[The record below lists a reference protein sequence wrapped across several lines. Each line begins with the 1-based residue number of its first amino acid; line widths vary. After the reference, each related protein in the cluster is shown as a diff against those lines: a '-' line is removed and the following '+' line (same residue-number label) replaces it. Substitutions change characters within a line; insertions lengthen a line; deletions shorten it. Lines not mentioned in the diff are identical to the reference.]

1 MRLSRRL
8 AITALTFVSAASLV
22 ACGGASDSTN
32 SAAPATAASA
42 DTAITGEVTVF
53 AAASLQDAFQELAT
67 FFEAAHAGVHITF
80 DFQGSQDLVTA
91 LDGGSPA
98 DVLATANNST
108 MTDAANKGLVGEQ
121 TEFAT
126 NVLTLIVP
134 AGNPAGV
141 TGINDGS
148 LDNADLVICAPEVP
162 CGEATAKLADE
173 LGGELLCGLAA
184 GDLGGADDQVGL
196 VQGAV
201 VDAGDARRVAGRY
214 DEGQDIG
221 GELGLLADQALAR
234 GVGHGR
240 VVGGGQD
247 VGGRAPVQG
256 GDELLGSLE
265 VEGDVDARVG
275 VLEGLGQFLEG
286 VLEGG
291 GREDGDLAGDVRAG
305 GGALGAGRRGRG
317 ARRVG
322 GGAPARDERG
332 GGDE

>member
-67 FFEAAHAGVHITF
+67 SFEAAHAGVHITF

-148 LDNADLVICAPEVP
+148 LDKADLVICAPEVP

-173 LGGELLCGLAA
+173 LGVTLNPVSEEQKVTDVRGKVESGEAQAGIVYTTDAA
-184 GDLGGADDQVGL
+184 KSGSKVEPIALPANSVINHYPIAL
-196 VQGAV
+196 TKS
-201 VDAGDARRVAGRY
+201 AGNPQAAQAFIDYVLSP
-214 DEGQDIG
+214 EGQKV
-221 GELGLLADQALAR
+221 L
-234 GVGHGR
+234 
-240 VVGGGQD
+240 QD
-247 VGGRAPVQG
+247 TYG
-256 GDELLGSLE
+256 
-265 VEGDVDARVG
+265 
-275 VLEGLGQFLEG
+275 F
-286 VLEGG
+286 
-291 GREDGDLAGDVRAG
+291 
-305 GGALGAGRRGRG
+305 
-317 ARRVG
+317 
-322 GGAPARDERG
+322 GAPG
-332 GGDE
+332 GSASGTTSTPAATPAGTATPAATPAQSGTPTEAGTAAETSTGTTTQNN

>member
-1 MRLSRRL
+1 MRLSHRL

-67 FFEAAHAGVHITF
+67 SFEAAHAGVHITF

-173 LGGELLCGLAA
+173 LGVTLNPVSEEQKVTDVRGKVESGEAQAGIVYTTDAA
-184 GDLGGADDQVGL
+184 KSGSKVEPIALPANSVINHYPIAL
-196 VQGAV
+196 TKS
-201 VDAGDARRVAGRY
+201 AGNPQAAQAFIDY
-214 DEGQDIG
+214 ILSPEGQKV
-221 GELGLLADQALAR
+221 L
-234 GVGHGR
+234 
-240 VVGGGQD
+240 QD
-247 VGGRAPVQG
+247 TYG
-256 GDELLGSLE
+256 
-265 VEGDVDARVG
+265 
-275 VLEGLGQFLEG
+275 F
-286 VLEGG
+286 
-291 GREDGDLAGDVRAG
+291 
-305 GGALGAGRRGRG
+305 
-317 ARRVG
+317 
-322 GGAPARDERG
+322 GAPGAASGTTATPAATPAATGTPAETG
-332 GGDE
+332 TPAPAQTATPAEAKTAAETGTEPATQNN

>member
-67 FFEAAHAGVHITF
+67 SFEAAHAGVHITF

-148 LDNADLVICAPEVP
+148 LDKADLVICAPEVP
-162 CGEATAKLADE
+162 CGEATQKLAAE
-173 LGGELLCGLAA
+173 LGVTLNPVSEEQKVTDVRGKVESGEAQAGIVYTTDAA
-184 GDLGGADDQVGL
+184 KSGSKVEPIALPANSVINHYPIAL
-196 VQGAV
+196 TKS
-201 VDAGDARRVAGRY
+201 AGNPQAAQAFIDY
-214 DEGQDIG
+214 ILSPEGQKV
-221 GELGLLADQALAR
+221 L
-234 GVGHGR
+234 
-240 VVGGGQD
+240 QD
-247 VGGRAPVQG
+247 TYG
-256 GDELLGSLE
+256 
-265 VEGDVDARVG
+265 
-275 VLEGLGQFLEG
+275 F
-286 VLEGG
+286 
-291 GREDGDLAGDVRAG
+291 
-305 GGALGAGRRGRG
+305 
-317 ARRVG
+317 
-322 GGAPARDERG
+322 GAPG
-332 GGDE
+332 GSASGTTATPAATPAGTATPATPAVTPAEAGTPTEAGTAAETSTGTTTQNN

>member
-67 FFEAAHAGVHITF
+67 SFEAAHAGVHITF

-108 MTDAANKGLVGEQ
+108 MTDAANKGLIGEQ

-173 LGGELLCGLAA
+173 LGVTLNPVSEEQKVTDVRGKVESGEAQAGIVYTTDAAKSGSKVEPIALPANSVINHYPIALTKSAGNPQAAQAFIDYILSPEGQKVLQDTYGFGAPGAASGATATPAATPTTTGTQAGTPAGTGTPAPAQTATPGASQTLAA
-184 GDLGGADDQVGL
+184 NN
-196 VQGAV
+196 
-201 VDAGDARRVAGRY
+201 
-214 DEGQDIG
+214 
-221 GELGLLADQALAR
+221 
-234 GVGHGR
+234 
-240 VVGGGQD
+240 
-247 VGGRAPVQG
+247 
-256 GDELLGSLE
+256 
-265 VEGDVDARVG
+265 
-275 VLEGLGQFLEG
+275 
-286 VLEGG
+286 
-291 GREDGDLAGDVRAG
+291 
-305 GGALGAGRRGRG
+305 
-317 ARRVG
+317 
-322 GGAPARDERG
+322 
-332 GGDE
+332 

>member
-1 MRLSRRL
+1 MRLSHRL

-53 AAASLQDAFQELAT
+53 AAASLQDAFEKLAAS
-67 FFEAAHAGVHITF
+67 FQDAHPGARIAF

-148 LDNADLVICAPEVP
+148 LDKADLVICAPEVP
-162 CGEATAKLADE
+162 CGEATQKLAAEFGVTLNPVSEEQKVTDVRGKVE
-173 LGGELLCGLAA
+173 SGEAQAGIVYTTDAAKAGDKVEAIALPANSVINHYPIALTKSAANPQAAQAFIDYVLSPEGQKVLQDTYGFGAPGAASGATATPAATPTTTGTQAGTPAGTGTPAPAQTATPGAAQTLAA
-184 GDLGGADDQVGL
+184 NN
-196 VQGAV
+196 
-201 VDAGDARRVAGRY
+201 
-214 DEGQDIG
+214 
-221 GELGLLADQALAR
+221 
-234 GVGHGR
+234 
-240 VVGGGQD
+240 
-247 VGGRAPVQG
+247 
-256 GDELLGSLE
+256 
-265 VEGDVDARVG
+265 
-275 VLEGLGQFLEG
+275 
-286 VLEGG
+286 
-291 GREDGDLAGDVRAG
+291 
-305 GGALGAGRRGRG
+305 
-317 ARRVG
+317 
-322 GGAPARDERG
+322 
-332 GGDE
+332 

>member
-1 MRLSRRL
+1 MRLSHRL

-67 FFEAAHAGVHITF
+67 SFEAAHAGVHITF

-148 LDNADLVICAPEVP
+148 LDKADLVICAPEVP
-162 CGEATAKLADE
+162 CGEATQKLATE
-173 LGGELLCGLAA
+173 LGVTLNPVSEEQKVTDVRGKVESGEAQAGIVYTTDAA
-184 GDLGGADDQVGL
+184 KSGSKVEPIALPANSVINHYPIAL
-196 VQGAV
+196 TKS
-201 VDAGDARRVAGRY
+201 AGNPQAAQAFIDYVLSP
-214 DEGQDIG
+214 EGQKV
-221 GELGLLADQALAR
+221 L
-234 GVGHGR
+234 
-240 VVGGGQD
+240 QD
-247 VGGRAPVQG
+247 TYG
-256 GDELLGSLE
+256 
-265 VEGDVDARVG
+265 
-275 VLEGLGQFLEG
+275 F
-286 VLEGG
+286 
-291 GREDGDLAGDVRAG
+291 
-305 GGALGAGRRGRG
+305 
-317 ARRVG
+317 
-322 GGAPARDERG
+322 GAPG
-332 GGDE
+332 GSASGTTATPAATPAGTATPATPAVTPAEAGTPTEAGTAAETSTGTTTQNN

>member
-148 LDNADLVICAPEVP
+148 LDKADLVVCAPEVP
-162 CGEATAKLADE
+162 CGEATQKLATE
-173 LGGELLCGLAA
+173 LGVTLNPVSEEQKVTDVRGKVESGEAQAGIVYTTDAAQA
-184 GDLGGADDQVGL
+184 GDKVETIALPANSVINHYPIALTKSAANSQAAQAFIDYIL
-196 VQGAV
+196 SP
-201 VDAGDARRVAGRY
+201 
-214 DEGQDIG
+214 EGQKV
-221 GELGLLADQALAR
+221 L
-234 GVGHGR
+234 
-240 VVGGGQD
+240 QD
-247 VGGRAPVQG
+247 TYG
-256 GDELLGSLE
+256 
-265 VEGDVDARVG
+265 
-275 VLEGLGQFLEG
+275 F
-286 VLEGG
+286 
-291 GREDGDLAGDVRAG
+291 
-305 GGALGAGRRGRG
+305 
-317 ARRVG
+317 
-322 GGAPARDERG
+322 GAPG
-332 GGDE
+332 GSASGTTATPAATPAGTATPATPAATPAEAGTPTEAGTAAETSTGTTTQNN

>member
-67 FFEAAHAGVHITF
+67 SFEAAHAGVHITF

-173 LGGELLCGLAA
+173 LGVTLNPVSEEQKVTDVRGKVESGEAQAGIVYTTDAA
-184 GDLGGADDQVGL
+184 KSGSKVEPIALPANSVINHYPIAL
-196 VQGAV
+196 TKS
-201 VDAGDARRVAGRY
+201 AGNPQAAQAFIDY
-214 DEGQDIG
+214 ILSPEGQKV
-221 GELGLLADQALAR
+221 L
-234 GVGHGR
+234 
-240 VVGGGQD
+240 QD
-247 VGGRAPVQG
+247 TYG
-256 GDELLGSLE
+256 
-265 VEGDVDARVG
+265 
-275 VLEGLGQFLEG
+275 F
-286 VLEGG
+286 
-291 GREDGDLAGDVRAG
+291 
-305 GGALGAGRRGRG
+305 
-317 ARRVG
+317 
-322 GGAPARDERG
+322 GAPG
-332 GGDE
+332 GSASGTTATPAATPAGTATPAATPAQSGTPAEAGTAAETGTGTTTQNN

>member
-8 AITALTFVSAASLV
+8 AITALSLVSAASLV

-67 FFEAAHAGVHITF
+67 SFEAAHAGVHITF

-148 LDNADLVICAPEVP
+148 LDKADLVICAPEVP
-162 CGEATAKLADE
+162 CGEATQKLAVE
-173 LGGELLCGLAA
+173 LGVTLNPVSEEQKVTDVRGKVESGEAQAGIVYTTDAA
-184 GDLGGADDQVGL
+184 KSGSKVEPIALPANSVINHYPIAL
-196 VQGAV
+196 TKS
-201 VDAGDARRVAGRY
+201 AGNPQAAQAFIDYVLSP
-214 DEGQDIG
+214 EGQKV
-221 GELGLLADQALAR
+221 L
-234 GVGHGR
+234 
-240 VVGGGQD
+240 QD
-247 VGGRAPVQG
+247 TYG
-256 GDELLGSLE
+256 
-265 VEGDVDARVG
+265 
-275 VLEGLGQFLEG
+275 F
-286 VLEGG
+286 
-291 GREDGDLAGDVRAG
+291 
-305 GGALGAGRRGRG
+305 
-317 ARRVG
+317 
-322 GGAPARDERG
+322 GAPG
-332 GGDE
+332 GSASGTTATPAATPAAPGTPAETGTPAPAATPGAAQTPAANN

>member
-1 MRLSRRL
+1 MRLSHRL

-67 FFEAAHAGVHITF
+67 SFEAAHAGVHITF

-173 LGGELLCGLAA
+173 LGVTLNPVSEEQKVTDVRGKVESGEAQAGIVYTTDAA
-184 GDLGGADDQVGL
+184 KSGSKVEPIALPANSVINHYPIAL
-196 VQGAV
+196 TKS
-201 VDAGDARRVAGRY
+201 AGNPQAAQAFIDY
-214 DEGQDIG
+214 ILSPEGQKV
-221 GELGLLADQALAR
+221 L
-234 GVGHGR
+234 
-240 VVGGGQD
+240 QD
-247 VGGRAPVQG
+247 TYG
-256 GDELLGSLE
+256 
-265 VEGDVDARVG
+265 
-275 VLEGLGQFLEG
+275 F
-286 VLEGG
+286 
-291 GREDGDLAGDVRAG
+291 
-305 GGALGAGRRGRG
+305 
-317 ARRVG
+317 
-322 GGAPARDERG
+322 GAPGAASG
-332 GGDE
+332 ATATPAATPTTTGTQAGTPAGTGTPAPAQTATPGASQTPAANN

>member
-67 FFEAAHAGVHITF
+67 SFEAAHAGVHITF

-148 LDNADLVICAPEVP
+148 LDKADLVICAPEVP
-162 CGEATAKLADE
+162 CGEATQKLAVE
-173 LGGELLCGLAA
+173 LGVTLNPVSEEQKVTDVRGKVESGEAQAGIVYTTDAAKA
-184 GDLGGADDQVGL
+184 GDKVEAIALPANSVINHYPIALTKSAANSQAAQAFIDYVL
-196 VQGAV
+196 SP
-201 VDAGDARRVAGRY
+201 
-214 DEGQDIG
+214 EGQKV
-221 GELGLLADQALAR
+221 L
-234 GVGHGR
+234 
-240 VVGGGQD
+240 QD
-247 VGGRAPVQG
+247 TYG
-256 GDELLGSLE
+256 
-265 VEGDVDARVG
+265 
-275 VLEGLGQFLEG
+275 F
-286 VLEGG
+286 
-291 GREDGDLAGDVRAG
+291 
-305 GGALGAGRRGRG
+305 
-317 ARRVG
+317 
-322 GGAPARDERG
+322 GAPG
-332 GGDE
+332 GSASGTTATPAATPAAPGTPAETGTPAPAATPGAAQTPAANN

>member
-67 FFEAAHAGVHITF
+67 SFEAAHAGVHITF

-108 MTDAANKGLVGEQ
+108 MTDAASKGLVGEQ

-148 LDNADLVICAPEVP
+148 LDKADLVICAPEVP
-162 CGEATAKLADE
+162 CGEATQKLAAE
-173 LGGELLCGLAA
+173 LGVTLNPVSEEQKVTDVRGKVESGEAQAGIVYTTDAAKA
-184 GDLGGADDQVGL
+184 GDKVEAIALPPNSVINHYPIALTKSAANSQAAQAFIDYIL
-196 VQGAV
+196 SP
-201 VDAGDARRVAGRY
+201 
-214 DEGQDIG
+214 EGQKV
-221 GELGLLADQALAR
+221 L
-234 GVGHGR
+234 
-240 VVGGGQD
+240 QD
-247 VGGRAPVQG
+247 TYG
-256 GDELLGSLE
+256 
-265 VEGDVDARVG
+265 
-275 VLEGLGQFLEG
+275 F
-286 VLEGG
+286 
-291 GREDGDLAGDVRAG
+291 
-305 GGALGAGRRGRG
+305 
-317 ARRVG
+317 
-322 GGAPARDERG
+322 GAPGAASGTTATPAATPAATGTPAETG
-332 GGDE
+332 TPAPAQTATPAEAKTAAETGTEPATQNN

>member
-1 MRLSRRL
+1 MRLSHRL

-67 FFEAAHAGVHITF
+67 SFEAAHAGVHITF

-173 LGGELLCGLAA
+173 LGVTLNPVSEEQKVTDVRGKVESGEAQAGIVYTTDAA
-184 GDLGGADDQVGL
+184 KSGSKVEPIALPANSVINHYPIAL
-196 VQGAV
+196 TKS
-201 VDAGDARRVAGRY
+201 AGNPQAAQAFIDYVLSP
-214 DEGQDIG
+214 EGQKV
-221 GELGLLADQALAR
+221 L
-234 GVGHGR
+234 
-240 VVGGGQD
+240 QD
-247 VGGRAPVQG
+247 TYG
-256 GDELLGSLE
+256 
-265 VEGDVDARVG
+265 
-275 VLEGLGQFLEG
+275 F
-286 VLEGG
+286 
-291 GREDGDLAGDVRAG
+291 
-305 GGALGAGRRGRG
+305 
-317 ARRVG
+317 
-322 GGAPARDERG
+322 GAPG
-332 GGDE
+332 GSASGTTSTPAATPAGTATPATPAVTPAEAGTPTEAGTAAETSTGTTTQNN

>member
-1 MRLSRRL
+1 MRLSHRL

-67 FFEAAHAGVHITF
+67 SFEAAHAGVHITF

-148 LDNADLVICAPEVP
+148 LDKADLVICAPEVP
-162 CGEATAKLADE
+162 CGEATQTLAAE
-173 LGGELLCGLAA
+173 LGVTLNPVSEEQKVTDVRGKVESGEAQAGIVYTTDAAKA
-184 GDLGGADDQVGL
+184 GDKVEAIALPANSVINHYPIALTKSAANSQAAQAFIDYIL
-196 VQGAV
+196 SP
-201 VDAGDARRVAGRY
+201 
-214 DEGQDIG
+214 EGQKV
-221 GELGLLADQALAR
+221 L
-234 GVGHGR
+234 
-240 VVGGGQD
+240 QD
-247 VGGRAPVQG
+247 TYG
-256 GDELLGSLE
+256 
-265 VEGDVDARVG
+265 
-275 VLEGLGQFLEG
+275 F
-286 VLEGG
+286 
-291 GREDGDLAGDVRAG
+291 
-305 GGALGAGRRGRG
+305 
-317 ARRVG
+317 
-322 GGAPARDERG
+322 GAPGAASGTTATPAATPAATGTPAETG
-332 GGDE
+332 TPAPAQTATPAEAKTAAETGTEPATQNN